1 MRQLEIFTIV
11 LLSVLLASCNK
22 DSKEAT
28 GVGDV
33 LVVAKNVGGSTVY
46 GISIYAYTFSSFQ
59 SVTVANNSVADH
71 TYTLKSNQGYK
82 TNFYYETT
90 GAEFT
95 ATKPDAA
102 TYKFSAVFENGTTD
116 EFEDILTDKVLA
128 PPTVTKCEYNATKH
142 MLETTWTA
150 LTNADSYAIN
160 IFDGSTAVFGSTEL
174 ANTVKTYS
182 VSASGA
188 GWASGFTP
196 ESGKTYT
203 VRLYAFLYEPNGDS
217 YNVQATSFAE
227 MSAQW
232 GN

>member
-1 MRQLEIFTIV
+1 MRQLEIFTIL
-11 LLSVLLASCNK
+11 LLSVLFASCNK

-28 GVGDV
+28 GIGDV

-46 GISIYAYTFSSFQ
+46 GISIYAYTFNSFQ
-59 SVTVANNSVADH
+59 SVTVANNSIADH

-95 ATKPDAA
+95 ATKPTAA

-116 EFEDILTDKVLA
+116 EFEDILSDKVLA
-128 PPTVTKCEYNATKH
+128 PPTITKCEYNTTKH
-142 MLETTWTA
+142 MLEATWTA

-160 IFDGSTAVFGSTEL
+160 IFDGSKAVFGSTEL
-174 ANTVKTYS
+174 PNTNKTYS
-182 VSASGA
+182 VSASGL